1 MSMDQNNQ
9 TIKCSVESCKHHA
22 LGCCKLESI
31 DVAPRCGCH
40 SGDCDES
47 ECRSYKTR

>member
-1 MSMDQNNQ
+1 MSLIPENQ
-9 TIKCSVESCKHHA
+9 TIKCSVESCTHHA
-22 LGCCKLESI
+22 QGMCKLNAI